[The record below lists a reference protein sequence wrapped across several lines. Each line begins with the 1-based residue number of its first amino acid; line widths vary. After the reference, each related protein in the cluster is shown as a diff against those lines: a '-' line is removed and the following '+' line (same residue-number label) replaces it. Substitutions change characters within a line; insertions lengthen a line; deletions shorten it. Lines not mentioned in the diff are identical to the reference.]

1 MPAQPLPKVPTKI
14 KTETSHVQ
22 ETKTVDDDYLYGT
35 YEGKFPVPKGDG
47 QGLKITRRFTKAG
60 VDPLDEI
67 EYDLRSSTIRNTDG
81 SVRYDLEDVAVPA
94 DWSQVATD
102 IIAQKYFRKAG
113 VPLLNEDGFPKKDD
127 NGKPVLGRE
136 TSVRQV
142 VTRMARCWRDWGER
156 YGYFASADDAQA
168 YEDEMKHML
177 IHQMGAPNS
186 PQWFNTGLK
195 TEYGITGKPQGH
207 SYIDPETG
215 EFKQSEDAYTRP
227 QPHACFI
234 QFVKDDLVNPGG
246 IFDLVTR
253 EARIFKYGS
262 GTGSNFSNLRGKGEK
277 LSGGGGSSGLMS
289 FLKIF
294 DAAAGAIKSGGTTRR
309 AAKMVIVNID
319 HPEIEDFISWKVREE
334 QKVAAMVAGSRMA
347 ARYLNNLM
355 QVAKEQNELDYHKNP
370 ELKKVVREALAHGLP
385 INYVERALALVE
397 QGHTSVHFDVYNTEF
412 EGAAYQTVTGQNSNN
427 TVRVTNDFLN
437 AVEQEKD
444 WDLIN
449 RTDGAVAETIPAQ
462 KLWKDIAYSAWAS
475 ADPGIQ
481 FDTTVNE
488 WHTCPRD
495 GRING
500 SNPCSEYMFLDD
512 TACNLGSLNLAK
524 FLNEDGTFDVDAYRH
539 AIRLWTITLEVSVLM
554 AQFPS
559 PEIAKRSYLY
569 RTLGLGYANLGTVLM
584 MNGIPYDSDKARAMA
599 GALTAIMTGDSY
611 KTSAEMA
618 KSLGTFPRFDVNRD
632 DMLRVMRNHRR
643 ATYNAKPE
651 EYEDLSVAPLG
662 IDSDKVPQALSDAAR
677 NAWDEAVQAGEEYGY
692 RNAQVTVV
700 APTGTIGLV
709 MDCDTTG
716 VEPDFAMVK
725 FKKLA
730 GGGYFKIVNQS
741 VPKALSKLGYSKDQ
755 IKEIE
760 YYMKGRGTLVGAPN
774 INPEIL
780 KDKGFNS
787 EDLNKV
793 EAMLPTTFDITFA
806 FSPFNLG
813 EQTLKRIGLTPEQI
827 AKPNLNV
834 LKELGFTK
842 EEIAEA
848 NEYVCGTMTIEG
860 APHIKKEHYP
870 IFDCANQC
878 GVKGKRYIAPEGHVR
893 MMAAVQPFISGAIS
907 KTINMPHNA
916 TIKEIEHIHNLSWK
930 SMLKAI
936 AVYRDG
942 SKLSQPLN
950 TKSDDDEL
958 SLLEEDFETQVTPK
972 MVNDIHAVGP
982 VRDALP
988 KRRHGFTQ
996 EGRVGGHKV
1005 YLRTGEYEDG
1015 RLGEVFID
1023 MYKEG
1028 AAYRSLLNTFAV
1040 AISKGLQYG
1049 IPLEEFVDSFTFT
1062 RFEPAGMV
1070 EGHDNIK
1077 MATSILDYV
1086 FRVLGYEYL
1095 GREDLVHVKPL
1106 KDGQKKDPEQM
1117 ELVKMKEKTATPKE
1131 QSMSMGNAGNGT
1143 DHKKARQQGYTGSQ
1157 CSNCS
1162 SMKVKRNGSCEVC
1175 LDCGETTGC
1184 S

>member
-1 MPAQPLPKVPTKI
+1 MPHTNLREADIQTATQAGEYSPRGLGI
-14 KTETSHVQ
+14 K
-22 ETKTVDDDYLYGT
+22 
-35 YEGKFPVPKGDG
+35 
-47 QGLKITRRFTKAG
+47 RRYTTAG
-60 VDPLDEI
+60 VDPLEQVNY
-67 EYDLRSSTIRNTDG
+67 EKRSSIIKDTDG
-81 SVRYDLEDVAVPA
+81 RIVYEIKDVEVPVF
-94 DWSQVATD
+94 WSQVATD
-102 IIAQKYFRKAG
+102 ILAQKYFRKAG
-113 VPLLNEDGFPKKDD
+113 VPQFNEDGSLKRDSQGNPI
-127 NGKPVLGRE
+127 LGSE
-136 TSVRQV
+136 KSVKQV
-142 VTRMARCWRDWGER
+142 VRRIVMCWRWWAEH
-156 YGYFASADDAQA
+156 YGYFASPEDAKA
-168 YEDEMKHML
+168 YQDEMEHIL
-177 IHQMGAPNS
+177 IRQMGAPNS
-186 PQWFNTGLK
+186 PQWFNTGLA
-195 TEYGITGKPQGH
+195 TVYGIKGHAQGH
-207 SYIDPETG
+207 SYIDPDTG
-215 EFKQSEDAYTRP
+215 VFALSEDAYTRP

-234 QFVKDDLVNPGG
+234 QYVKDDLVNPGG

-277 LSGGGGSSGLMS
+277 LSGGGQSSGLIS

-334 QKVAAMVAGSRMA
+334 RKVASMVAGSRMA
-347 ARYLNNLM
+347 ARYLNELM
-355 QVAKEQNELDYHKNP
+355 ITAKEQQSTDYHENA
-370 ELKKVVREALAHGLP
+370 EVKKAVRDALAHGTPL
-385 INYVERALALVE
+385 NYIERVLSLVE
-397 QGHTSVHFDVYNTEF
+397 QGETSIHFDVYNTEF
-412 EGAAYQTVTGQNSNN
+412 EGDAYQTVSGQNSNN
-427 TVRVTNDFLN
+427 TVRVTDVFMK
-437 AVEQEKD
+437 AAQED
-444 WDLIN
+444 EPWDLMN
-449 RTDGAVAETIPAQ
+449 RTDGKTAKTVRAK
-462 KLWKDIAYSAWAS
+462 KLWEDIAYSSWAS

-481 FDTTVNE
+481 FDTTVND
-488 WHTCPRD
+488 WHTCPAD

-512 TACNLGSLNLAK
+512 TACNLASLNLVK
-524 FLNEDGTFDVDAYRH
+524 YLREDGSVDIESLRH

-569 RTLGLGYANLGTVLM
+569 RTLGLGFANLGTLLM
-584 MNGIPYDSDKARAMA
+584 MNGIPYDSKKALAWA
-599 GALTAIMTGDSY
+599 GSLSAIMTGDSY
-611 KTSAEMA
+611 ATSAEMA
-618 KSLGTFPRFDVNRD
+618 RAKGTFVRYDANREH
-632 DMLRVMRNHRR
+632 MLRVMRNHRR
-643 ATYNAKPE
+643 AAYHASAS
-651 EYEDLSVAPLG
+651 EYEQLSVVPIG
-662 IDSDKVPQALSDAAR
+662 IDETQVPRPLVEAAR
-677 NAWDEAVQAGEEYGY
+677 NAWDQAVAQGERYGY
-692 RNAQVTVV
+692 RNAQVSVI

-716 VEPDFAMVK
+716 IEPDFAMVK

-741 VPKALSKLGYSKDQ
+741 VAPALFKLGYTKDQ

-760 YYMKGRGTLVGAPN
+760 YYMKGRGTLIGCPHV
-774 INPEIL
+774 NPDSL
-780 KDKGFNS
+780 KVKGFNQ

-793 EAMLPTTFDITFA
+793 EAMLPTAFDISFA

-813 EQTLKRIGLTPEQI
+813 ESTLKRLGFTEEQI
-827 AKPNLNV
+827 ARPNLNV
-834 LKELGFTK
+834 LKELGFPK

-860 APHIKKEHYP
+860 APHTKEEHYA
-870 IFDCANQC
+870 IFDCANKC
-878 GVKGKRYIAPEGHVR
+878 GVKGKRYIAPLGHVN
-893 MMAAVQPFISGAIS
+893 MMAAVQPFVSGAIS
-907 KTINMPHNA
+907 KTINMPHDA
-916 TIKEIEHIHNLSWK
+916 SIKEIEDIHYTSWK

-936 AVYRDG
+936 ALYRDG

-950 TKSDDDEL
+950 SKSDEDEL
-958 SLLEEDFETQVTPK
+958 AMLSDADEQSVSQQKL
-972 MVNDIHAVGP
+972 NDLYASGP
-982 VRDALP
+982 IREGLP
-988 KRRHGFTQ
+988 KKRSGFTQ

-1005 YLRTGEYEDG
+1005 YIRTGEYQDG

-1049 IPLEEFVDSFTFT
+1049 IPLDEFVDSFTFT
-1062 RFEPAGMV
+1062 RFEPAGIV

-1086 FRVLGYEYL
+1086 FRVLGFEYL
-1095 GREDLVHVKPL
+1095 GREDLVHVKPS
-1106 KDGQKKDPEQM
+1106 KQGKEENQQM
-1117 ELVKMKEKTATPKE
+1117 TLVNVPEKTVTEHEKK
-1131 QSMSMGNAGNGT
+1131 MSMETGNGT
-1143 DHKKARQQGYTGSQ
+1143 DAHKAKAQGYTGEQ

-1162 SMKVKRNGSCEVC
+1162 SMKVKRNGSCMVC